1 MKITIVLPV
10 YNESKTIDAM
20 LSQLES
26 LPGDWEILFADGG
39 SSDADIHGSLRKY
52 DIQTVPG

>member
-10 YNESKTIDAM
+10 YNESKTIGKM
-20 LSQLES
+20 LTQLET

-39 SSDADIHGSLRKY
+39 AGMIRWIGSAAV
-52 DIQTVPG
+52 TGF